1 MMQQY
6 PRTKDGQ
13 IEKNRVTYIIHLHTG
28 LHHFVIHHLVR
39 KSVYLVQLHLCT
51 TVTTPATPIRT
62 TAKQLGLLCISRQTF
77 QCKELCNLNQ
87 HCIEFRQFRS
97 LSILTAIFQMDLRQP
112 VVKLKSNHHQKNNTQ
127 FFLQAVF
134 LSSRPTNSVPTEFHA
149 MANIYIFIHQSWQKI
164 TNNEQNK

>member
-28 LHHFVIHHLVR
+28 LHQFVIHHLVR

-62 TAKQLGLLCISRQTF
+62 TAKQLLCISRQTF

-97 LSILTAIFQMDLRQP
+97 LSILTAIFQMDLG
-112 VVKLKSNHHQKNNTQ
+112 
-127 FFLQAVF
+127 
-134 LSSRPTNSVPTEFHA
+134 
-149 MANIYIFIHQSWQKI
+149 
-164 TNNEQNK
+164 